1 MTTYKTTT
9 YETTAEL
16 RNAINSDLEQLA
28 YPFTVKHKTYGEGQ
42 LTFVKAPLTGG
53 SLYAIIDF
61 AAGTKTLA
69 LDILIANRLLEMPED
84 LKVILLEAQ
93 TAFRAEFD
101 ACQQA
106 QRLADRQEQ
115 EQARE
120 AAKKAAEDKKK
131 AEKYEA
137 TKAKAIKDFEALAEA
152 DRPIEVTN
160 EFYYALG
167 WLAKHIGSIS
177 ARLPDY
183 LSDIFRKHFGSNVAF
198 NAVDSK
204 KKTVNGNSMQWTFG
218 FTATLRKP
226 ENIPASLTQYLGY
239 NGKQIA
245 NTSFIWDLVD
255 NYGFQFG
262 KQQNIDQIR
271 SHVPSDCLA
280 SFEAGLA

>member
-1 MTTYKTTT
+1 MTTYKTTN

-28 YPFTVKHKTYGEGQ
+28 YPFTVKHKIYGEGQ
-42 LTFVKAPLTGG
+42 LTFIKAPLTGG

-61 AAGTKTLA
+61 AVGTKTLA
-69 LDILIANRLLEMPED
+69 LDILLANMLLEMTED

-93 TAFRAEFD
+93 TAFKAEFD

-106 QRLADRQEQ
+106 QRLAERQER
-115 EQARE
+115 EQVRE
-120 AAKKAAEDKKK
+120 AAKKAIEDKKK

-137 TKAKAIKDFEALAEA
+137 TKAKAIKDFEALVEA
-152 DRPIEVTN
+152 DRPVEVTN

-183 LSDIFRKHFGSNVAF
+183 LSDIFKKHFGSNVAF

-226 ENIPASLTQYLGY
+226 ENIPTSLTQYLGY

-262 KQQNIDQIR
+262 KKQDIDQIKSR
-271 SHVPSDCLA
+271 VPSDCLA